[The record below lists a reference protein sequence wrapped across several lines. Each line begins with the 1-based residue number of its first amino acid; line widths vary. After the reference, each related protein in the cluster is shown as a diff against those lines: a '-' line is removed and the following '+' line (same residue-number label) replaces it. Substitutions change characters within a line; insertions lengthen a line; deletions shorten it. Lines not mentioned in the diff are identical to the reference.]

1 MKILLT
7 LYIILTSLNSTA
19 PSAWTKWETT
29 PCYDKIEFRYR
40 HLRAQGARHVFEVQ
54 FKNRY
59 ERTIYFDYAL
69 ADAETKEGL
78 DHARRTSLP
87 ARRESKSISVFTNT
101 EEFVIV
107 VGQLSFSPYS
117 TDYEACDDKEG
128 KK

>member
-7 LYIILTSLNSTA
+7 LYMILTSFSSTT
-19 PSAWTKWETT
+19 PSAWTKWEKT

-40 HLRAQGARHVFEVQ
+40 HLRAHGERHEFEVQ

-59 ERTIYFDYAL
+59 ENTIYFDYAL
-69 ADAETKEGL
+69 ADAKTKEGL

-101 EEFVIV
+101 EEFTIV

-117 TDYEACDDKEG
+117 TDYEACDL
-128 KK
+128 